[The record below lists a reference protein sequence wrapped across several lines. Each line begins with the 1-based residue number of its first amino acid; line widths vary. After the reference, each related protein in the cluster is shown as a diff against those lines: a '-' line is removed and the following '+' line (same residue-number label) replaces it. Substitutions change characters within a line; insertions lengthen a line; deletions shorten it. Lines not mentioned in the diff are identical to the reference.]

1 MDATTRLCYLVPGA
15 LSAHPAGV
23 AEGERREEYLRRHAR
38 PDTVVAIRDNPDG
51 PASIE
56 SPEEERAAARGLER
70 MLPSAVVGF
79 DAVIIGCF
87 GDPGLA
93 AARERVPVPVVGP
106 AQASMHLAA
115 QLGRRFGIITVVQD
129 VIPVLEE
136 LVAGYGLRESLAGI
150 SAVEVPVLEL
160 RDRRDEVM
168 DTLLRDARSAVDQ
181 GAEALV
187 LGCMTMG
194 FLDVAADLQAAIGV
208 PVVNPVLAALTTA
221 EALTASGLVHAQSA
235 PSPS

>member
-1 MDATTRLCYLVPGA
+1 MDSPMQLCYLVPGA
-15 LSAHPAGV
+15 LSAHPAGA
-23 AEGERREEYLRRHAR
+23 AEAARREAYLRRHAR
-38 PDTVVAIRDNPDG
+38 PDTIVEIRDNPDG

-56 SPEEERAAARGLER
+56 TVEQEREAAIGLER
-70 MLPSAVVGF
+70 MLPEAVSGF

-93 AARERVPVPVVGP
+93 AARERVSVPVVGP

-136 LVAGYGLRESLAGI
+136 LATSYGLQDSLARI
-150 SAVEVPVLEL
+150 SAVDVPVLEL
-160 RDRRDEVM
+160 RERRTEVM
-168 DTLLRDARSAVDQ
+168 DTLMQDAREAVGQ
-181 GAEALV
+181 GVDALI

-194 FLDVAADLQAAIGV
+194 FLDVAADLQAEIGV
-208 PVVNPVLAALTTA
+208 PVVNPVLASVTTA
-221 EALTASGLVHAQSA
+221 EAISASGLVHARPEPRAS
-235 PSPS
+235 